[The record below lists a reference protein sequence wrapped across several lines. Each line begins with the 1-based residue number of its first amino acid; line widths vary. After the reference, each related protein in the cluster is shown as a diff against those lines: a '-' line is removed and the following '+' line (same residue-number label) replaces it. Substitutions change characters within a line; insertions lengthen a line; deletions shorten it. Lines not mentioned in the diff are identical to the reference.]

1 MKHRRGTK
9 EGGKQIRKRLSQFH
23 WWLQDRSRLVRWVVL
38 LDRRQASAEF
48 STATL
53 TNSRGIHSIADQKAR
68 CLHSLSLHSLRLHER
83 MPLALHSENFT
94 FHFSLLIFKRFASRF
109 KCDSITY
116 TYFNIKRYTTILYRG
131 SSLNYIDKKQDKR
144 IHRPPA
150 YLPPRVSTHVERK
163 NKSSYTFLRTCN
175 NLVERNSV

>member
-9 EGGKQIRKRLSQFH
+9 EGGKQIRKRHRLSQFH

-83 MPLALHSENFT
+83 RRSHCTQKTTSLSIFPFSFLNALQVTLNVTLSHIHT
-94 FHFSLLIFKRFASRF
+94 FISKGIQQSFIVVHH
-109 KCDSITY
+109 SITSIRNKVINKI
-116 TYFNIKRYTTILYRG
+116 FF
-131 SSLNYIDKKQDKR
+131 Q
-144 IHRPPA
+144 
-150 YLPPRVSTHVERK
+150 K
-163 NKSSYTFLRTCN
+163 NHP
-175 NLVERNSV
+175 